1 MVTGTL
7 AEDGDTVGVP
17 SELLAVVLDPD
28 QGGPLVPQGQVT
40 CHQSINQATNKSI
53 SQSNKQ
59 SS

>member
-17 SELLAVVLDPD
+17 SELLDVVLDPD

-53 SQSNKQ
+53 SQSNKH